1 MAGSQTNKNLKTLAD
16 KKAEQFKWV
25 GLAEFAFRLFLDDLS
40 SLLFLLLQ
48 HPFML
53 DRLNNLKAAKEFL
66 SSKL

>member
-40 SLLFLLLQ
+40 SLIFLAFIRKTAMRLLRDT
-48 HPFML
+48 M
-53 DRLNNLKAAKEFL
+53 
-66 SSKL
+66 